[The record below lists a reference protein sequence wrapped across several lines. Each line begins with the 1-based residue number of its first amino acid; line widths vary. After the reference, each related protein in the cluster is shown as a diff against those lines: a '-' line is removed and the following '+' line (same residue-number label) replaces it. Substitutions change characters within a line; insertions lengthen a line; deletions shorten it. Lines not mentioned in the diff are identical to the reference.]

1 MYDIRVPEFGW
12 ERENLAPW
20 RSGETSPL
28 GAPRV
33 TAREEIEPG
42 KRLCVALVRIDGV
55 EEIERAWVE
64 ELVADEG
71 ARYWLESEV
80 LAEGDIHLLRDL
92 TAPEAAEQLGV
103 GDSTMTLWCR
113 QGRLPGAYQQETPR
127 GNVWRIP
134 ESALDDF
141 ERPKRGKP
149 AKSERAVAD
158 CEE

>member
-1 MYDIRVPEFGW
+1 MSKHIVIRVPEFGW

-20 RSGETSPL
+20 RSGQIQP

-42 KRLCVALVRIDGV
+42 KRVCVALVRVDGV

-71 ARYWLESEV
+71 IRYWSERK
-80 LAEGDIHLLRDL
+80 LLSETDIRLLRDL
-92 TAPEAAEQLGV
+92 TAPEVANRLQVGV
-103 GDSTMTLWCR
+103 STVTLWCR

-127 GNVWRIP
+127 GAIWRIP
-134 ESALDDF
+134 ETALDGF
-141 ERPKRGKP
+141 RKPLRGKP
-149 AKSERAVAD
+149 AQS
-158 CEE
+158 